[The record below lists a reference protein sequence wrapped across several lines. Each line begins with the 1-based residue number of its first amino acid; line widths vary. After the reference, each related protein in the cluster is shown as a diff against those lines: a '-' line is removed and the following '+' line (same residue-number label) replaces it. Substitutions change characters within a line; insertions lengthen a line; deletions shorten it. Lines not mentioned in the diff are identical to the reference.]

1 MKSTHISN
9 RLLKIAVGVV
19 CFLILVIGVLLILN
33 LLDAN
38 RSTNQQPE
46 ESNGSSA
53 IYINGSLYELKS
65 DIETIM
71 FMGTDKYDND
81 ENMNNSFRNDM
92 QNDFNFLLVVDND
105 SKKITPILINR
116 DTMTDIQTYSVSG
129 KKSGMAY
136 AQLALAHTYGSGSSD
151 SCINVTQA
159 VSNLFYDV
167 DIDHYAAI
175 SLDAIPIL
183 NDAVGGV
190 QLTLLDDLT
199 SIDPSMAEGT
209 EMKLK
214 GKQAEYYIRSRY
226 GLNDN
231 TNENRMERQKQ
242 YISEWIKA
250 AKLCLKSDSSF
261 AENTVIK
268 VNEYLTTDMSVSSLS
283 KLSEKISEYEQ
294 EPIVE
299 LDGTT
304 FVVDNHIQ
312 FKPDDSAIKKIVID
326 NFYTPVLNA
335 D

>member
-9 RLLKIAVGVV
+9 KLLKIAVGVV

-38 RSTNQQPE
+38 LSTNQQPE

-53 IYINGSLYELKS
+53 IYINGSPYKLKS

-81 ENMNNSFRNDM
+81 EIMNNSFRNDM

-105 SKKITPILINR
+105 SKKIIPILINR

-151 SCINVTQA
+151 SCINVTEA
-159 VSNLFYDV
+159 VSNLFFDV
-167 DIDHYAAI
+167 DIDHYAAV

-226 GLNDN
+226 GLNDS

-242 YISEWIKA
+242 YISEWIKS
-250 AKLCLKSDSSF
+250 AKQSLKNDSSF
-261 AENTVIK
+261 AEDTIFK
-268 VNEYLTTDMSVSSLS
+268 INEYLTTDMFASSLS

-294 EPIVE
+294 GSIIE
-299 LDGTT
+299 LTGTT
-304 FVVDNHIQ
+304 SVVDNHVQ
-312 FKPDDSAIKKIVID
+312 FKPDESAIKEIVID
-326 NFYTPVLNA
+326 NFYALSDN
-335 D
+335 

>member
-1 MKSTHISN
+1 MKSFHITN
-9 RLLKIAVGVV
+9 RFLKIAVGIV

-33 LLDAN
+33 IFDAN
-38 RSTNQQPE
+38 RSASQQPDK
-46 ESNGSSA
+46 SDDSSA
-53 IYINGSLYELKS
+53 IYIDGSPYKLKS
-65 DIETIM
+65 NIETIM
-71 FMGTDKYDND
+71 FMGTDKYEND
-81 ENMNNSFRNDM
+81 EILNNSFRNDM
-92 QNDFNFLLVVDND
+92 QNDFNFLLVVDNE

-136 AQLALAHTYGSGSSD
+136 TQLAVAHTYGTGSSD
-151 SCINVTQA
+151 SCINVTEA

-167 DIDHYAAI
+167 DIDHYAAV

-190 QLTLLDDLT
+190 TLTLLDDL
-199 SIDPSMAEGT
+199 SSVDSSMTKDAEIT
-209 EMKLK
+209 LE

-226 GLNDN
+226 GLDDS

-242 YISEWIKA
+242 YISEWIDS
-250 AKLCLKSDSSF
+250 AKQSLKNDSSF
-261 AENTVIK
+261 AENTIIK
-268 VNEYLTTDMSVSSLS
+268 VNDYLTTDMSVSSLS

-299 LDGTT
+299 LEGTT
-304 FVVDNHIQ
+304 SVVDNHIQ

-335 D
+335 E